1 MWNPSPVLRKTRCRR
16 STSQLRRGR
25 PSELLNTDTPVWFE
39 FLVMRVRQYW
49 TGYREI
55 ISKSFKLTTAISTA
69 CVKDPHAETR
79 CVKCRLLSESH
90 TRRHK
95 CVKYRLLRS
104 TGGSS
109 ICVPLIEVRTALAN
123 LGPQCNRV
131 TSCNQ
136 RNGPGEDQV
145 EVRTALA
152 NLSY

>member
-1 MWNPSPVLRKTRCRR
+1 
-16 STSQLRRGR
+16 
-25 PSELLNTDTPVWFE
+25 
-39 FLVMRVRQYW
+39 MRVRQCW

-69 CVKDPHAETR
+69 CVRDPHAETR

-109 ICVPLIEVRTALAN
+109 NCVPLIEVRIALAN

-136 RNGPGEDQV
+136 ITGPGEDQV

-152 NLSY
+152 NLSFKKKSNSSTSKQSEELTSLVKDLSTYEHPLMTSPVKDLS